1 MKYWDTDTLKL
12 TRNEIRADLP
22 KAYREQNDIEAM
34 SNKKLIAAW
43 KRAGTHAGTWDWDD
57 VEISE

>member
-1 MKYWDTDTLKL
+1 MVVLKL

-43 KRAGTHAGTWDWDD
+43 KRQGTHAGTWDWDD
-57 VEISE
+57 VKISE